1 MKELSFMN
9 RSYLELIELKT
20 FEDRFDYLRLDGVVG
35 AETFGSSRQLNQALY
50 RSYEW
55 KKIRDM
61 IILRDNGCDLGIEGR
76 DIFQQPYIHH
86 LNPITKKQI
95 LDRDPILFDP
105 NNLITVSYQT
115 HQAIHYGDKSILL
128 LDPIERFANDVAPW
142 RI

>member
-1 MKELSFMN
+1 MN

-20 FEDRFDYLRLDGVVG
+20 FEDRFDYLRLDGAVG
-35 AETFGSSRQLNQALY
+35 VETFGSSRQLNQALY
-50 RSYEW
+50 QSYEW

-142 RI
+142 RIQL

>member
-1 MKELSFMN
+1 MN
-9 RSYLELIELKT
+9 RSYLELIEFET
-20 FEDRFDYLRLDGVVG
+20 FEERFEYLQLDGVVG
-35 AETFGSSRQLNQALY
+35 VETFGSSRQLNQALY
-50 RSYEW
+50 QSYEW

-76 DIFQQPYIHH
+76 DIFEHACIHH

-95 LDRDPILFDP
+95 IDRDPILFDP

-115 HQAIHYGDKSILL
+115 HQAIHYGDKSILM
-128 LDPIERFANDVAPW
+128 LDPVERFANDVAPW

>member
-1 MKELSFMN
+1 MN
-9 RSYLELIELKT
+9 RSYLELVELKT
-20 FEDRFDYLRLDGVVG
+20 FEERFDYLRLDGVVG

>member
-1 MKELSFMN
+1 MN
-9 RSYLELIELKT
+9 RSYLELIRFKT
-20 FEDRFDYLRLDGVVG
+20 FEERFEYLRLDGVVG

-50 RSYEW
+50 QSYEW

-61 IILRDNGCDLGIEGR
+61 IILRDDGCDLGIAGR
-76 DIFQQPYIHH
+76 DIFRQPYIHH

>member
-1 MKELSFMN
+1 MN
-9 RSYLELIELKT
+9 RTYLELIELKT
-20 FEDRFDYLRLDGVVG
+20 FEDRFEYLRLDGVVG
-35 AETFGSSRQLNQALY
+35 VETFGSSRMLNQALY
-50 RSYEW
+50 QSYEW

-76 DIFQQPYIHH
+76 DIFQQAYIHH

-128 LDPIERFANDVAPW
+128 LDPVERFANDVAPW

>member
-1 MKELSFMN
+1 MN

-20 FEDRFDYLRLDGVVG
+20 FEERFEYLRLDGVVG
-35 AETFGSSRQLNQALY
+35 VETFGSSRQLNQALY
-50 RSYEW
+50 QSYEW

-76 DIFQQPYIHH
+76 DIFEHAYIHH

-95 LDRDPILFDP
+95 IDRDPILFDP

-115 HQAIHYGDKSILL
+115 HQAIHYGDKSILM
-128 LDPIERFANDVAPW
+128 LDPVERFANDVAPW

>member
-1 MKELSFMN
+1 MN
-9 RSYLELIELKT
+9 RTYLQLIEFET
-20 FEDRFDYLRLDGVVG
+20 FEERFDYLRLDGVVG

-50 RSYEW
+50 QSYEW

-76 DIFQQPYIHH
+76 DIFEHAYIHH

>member
-1 MKELSFMN
+1 MN
-9 RSYLELIELKT
+9 RSYLELIEFKT

>member
-1 MKELSFMN
+1 MN
-9 RSYLELIELKT
+9 RTYLDLIELKT

-50 RSYEW
+50 QSYEW
-55 KKIRDM
+55 KKIRDI

-115 HQAIHYGDKSILL
+115 HQAIHYGDKSILM
-128 LDPIERFANDVAPW
+128 LDPIERFANDIAPW
-142 RI
+142 RV

>member
-1 MKELSFMN
+1 MN
-9 RSYLELIELKT
+9 RSYLELIQLKT
-20 FEDRFDYLRLDGVVG
+20 FEDRFDYLRLDGIVG

-128 LDPIERFANDVAPW
+128 LDPVERFANDVAPW

>member
-1 MKELSFMN
+1 MN

-20 FEDRFDYLRLDGVVG
+20 FEDRFDYLRLDGIVG
-35 AETFGSSRQLNQALY
+35 VETFGSSRQLNQALY

>member
-1 MKELSFMN
+1 MS
-9 RSYLELIELKT
+9 RTYLELIELKT
-20 FEDRFDYLRLDGVVG
+20 FEERFEYLRLDGVVG

-61 IILRDNGCDLGIEGR
+61 IILRDNGCDLGVEGR
-76 DIFQQPYIHH
+76 DIFQQAYIHH

>member
-1 MKELSFMN
+1 MN
-9 RSYLELIELKT
+9 RTYLQLIEFKT
-20 FEDRFDYLRLDGVVG
+20 FEERFEYLRLDGVVG

-50 RSYEW
+50 QSYEW

-105 NNLITVSYQT
+105 NNLVTVSYQT

>member
-1 MKELSFMN
+1 MS
-9 RSYLELIELKT
+9 RTYLELIEFKT
-20 FEDRFDYLRLDGVVG
+20 FEERFEYLRLDGVVG

-50 RSYEW
+50 QSYEW

>member
-1 MKELSFMN
+1 MN
-9 RSYLELIELKT
+9 RTYLELIELKT
-20 FEDRFDYLRLDGVVG
+20 FEDRFEYLRLDGVVG

-50 RSYEW
+50 QSYEW
-55 KKIRDM
+55 KKIRDT
-61 IILRDNGCDLGIEGR
+61 IILRDNGCDLGIDGR
-76 DIFQQPYIHH
+76 DIHQRAYIHH
-86 LNPITKKQI
+86 LNPVTKKQI

-115 HQAIHYGDKSILL
+115 HQAIHYGDKSILI

>member
-1 MKELSFMN
+1 MS
-9 RSYLELIELKT
+9 RTYLELIEFKT
-20 FEDRFDYLRLDGVVG
+20 FEERFEYLRLDGVVG
-35 AETFGSSRQLNQALY
+35 VETFGSSRQLNQVLY
-50 RSYEW
+50 QSYEW

-76 DIFQQPYIHH
+76 DIFEHAYIHH

>member
-1 MKELSFMN
+1 MN

-20 FEDRFDYLRLDGVVG
+20 FEDRFEYLKLNGIVGV
-35 AETFGSSRQLNQALY
+35 ETFGSSRLRNQALY
-50 RSYEW
+50 QSYEW

-76 DIFQQPYIHH
+76 DIFQHAYIHH
-86 LNPITKKQI
+86 INPITKKQI

-105 NNLITVSYQT
+105 DNLITVSYQT

-128 LDPIERFANDVAPW
+128 LDPVERFANDVAPW
-142 RI
+142 RSN

>member
-1 MKELSFMN
+1 MN

-20 FEDRFDYLRLDGVVG
+20 FEDRFDYLQLGGVVG
-35 AETFGSSRQLNQALY
+35 AMTFGSSRQLNQALY
-50 RSYEW
+50 QSYEW
-55 KKIRDM
+55 KKIRDV
-61 IILRDNGCDLGIEGR
+61 IILRDNGCDLGIEGH
-76 DIFQQPYIHH
+76 DIFGHAYIHH

-128 LDPIERFANDVAPW
+128 LDPVERFANDVAPW

>member
-1 MKELSFMN
+1 MS
-9 RSYLELIELKT
+9 RTYLELIQLKT

-55 KKIRDM
+55 KKLRDM

-128 LDPIERFANDVAPW
+128 LDPIERFANDVVPW

>member
-1 MKELSFMN
+1 MN

-20 FEDRFDYLRLDGVVG
+20 FEERFEYLRLDGVVG

-50 RSYEW
+50 QSYEW

-76 DIFQQPYIHH
+76 DIFQQAYIHH

-128 LDPIERFANDVAPW
+128 LDPVERFANDVAPW

>member
-1 MKELSFMN
+1 MN
-9 RSYLELIELKT
+9 RTYLELIKFET
-20 FEDRFDYLRLDGVVG
+20 FEERFEYLRLDGVVG
-35 AETFGSSRQLNQALY
+35 LETFGSYRQLNQALY
-50 RSYEW
+50 QSYEW
-55 KKIRDM
+55 KKIRD
-61 IILRDNGCDLGIEGR
+61 IIVLRDNGCDLGIEGH
-76 DIFQQPYIHH
+76 DIYQHAYIHH

-128 LDPIERFANDVAPW
+128 LDPIERFANDVVPW

>member
-1 MKELSFMN
+1 MN
-9 RSYLELIELKT
+9 RTYLQLIEFET
-20 FEDRFDYLRLDGVVG
+20 FEERFEYLRLDGVVG
-35 AETFGSSRQLNQALY
+35 AETFGSSRQLNQVLY
-50 RSYEW
+50 QSYEW

-76 DIFQQPYIHH
+76 DIFQHAYIHH

-95 LDRDPILFDP
+95 IDRDPILFDP

>member
-1 MKELSFMN
+1 MN

-20 FEDRFDYLRLDGVVG
+20 FEDRFDYLQLGGVVG
-35 AETFGSSRQLNQALY
+35 AMTFGSSRQLNQALY
-50 RSYEW
+50 QSYEW
-55 KKIRDM
+55 KKIRDV
-61 IILRDNGCDLGIEGR
+61 IILRDNGCDLGIEGY
-76 DIFQQPYIHH
+76 DIFGHAYIHH

-128 LDPIERFANDVAPW
+128 LDPVERFANDVAPW

>member
-1 MKELSFMN
+1 MN
-9 RSYLELIELKT
+9 RSYLELIQLKT
-20 FEDRFDYLRLDGVVG
+20 FEDRFEYLRLDGVVG

-61 IILRDNGCDLGIEGR
+61 IILRDDGCDLGIKGR
-76 DIFQQPYIHH
+76 DIYKQPYIHH

-95 LDRDPILFDP
+95 LDRDPIIFDP

-128 LDPIERFANDVAPW
+128 LDPVERFANDVAPW

>member
-1 MKELSFMN
+1 MN
-9 RSYLELIELKT
+9 RTYLELIELKT
-20 FEDRFDYLRLDGVVG
+20 FEDRFEYLRLDGVVG
-35 AETFGSSRQLNQALY
+35 AETFGSSRMLNQALY

-76 DIFQQPYIHH
+76 DIFQQAYIHH

-128 LDPIERFANDVAPW
+128 LDPVERFANDVVPW

>member
-1 MKELSFMN
+1 MN
-9 RSYLELIELKT
+9 RTYLELIELKT
-20 FEDRFDYLRLDGVVG
+20 FEERFEYLRLDGIVG
-35 AETFGSSRQLNQALY
+35 AETFGSSRQLNQVLY
-50 RSYEW
+50 QSYEW
-55 KKIRDM
+55 KKIRDI
-61 IILRDNGCDLGIEGR
+61 IILRDDGCDLGIVGR

>member
-1 MKELSFMN
+1 MNSMN
-9 RSYLELIELKT
+9 RTYLELIELKT
-20 FEDRFDYLRLDGVVG
+20 FEDRFEYLRLDGVVG
-35 AETFGSSRQLNQALY
+35 AETFGSSRMLNQALY

-76 DIFQQPYIHH
+76 DIFQHAYIHH
-86 LNPITKKQI
+86 LNPITKKQV